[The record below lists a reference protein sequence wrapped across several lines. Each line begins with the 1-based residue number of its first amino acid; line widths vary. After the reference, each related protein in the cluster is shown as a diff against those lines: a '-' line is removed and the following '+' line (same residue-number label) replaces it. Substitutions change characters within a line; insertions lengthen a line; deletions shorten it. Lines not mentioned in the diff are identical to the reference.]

1 MTTPSKPSHNLYLQL
16 NSNLKEKS
24 SPLLSSSRPNSKRIL
39 SSKILTRQNSS
50 RNDKVEKKLYL
61 ENINMKNKINSDLL
75 FKLTSTFKSYNFSSD
90 KKDTKIES
98 NLFNIGAKRSL
109 LLRKKMNKVRN
120 LIQDFDNQFSIN
132 FDLKNYNKENAL
144 KKEENKEKYIKE
156 ESYSDFDFDLN
167 KINESTKVIDNG
179 DKILTNKKNFFKEMK
194 KGKIYLKEEKN
205 IENKIIKDNK
215 IIGLYDAFKYY
226 ELLYNYKYFITE
238 KDIERLR
245 FNILNKKEK
254 KNLDN
259 FLKSSTLILDKYKEQ
274 CEKCK
279 NDKIKNKKRYK
290 NNINIHIYN
299 KNRSNN
305 NLNIF
310 KTELNF
316 SNDNNSKKT
325 LKRAFSGYSSSYNS
339 KSKLYLTRP
348 TTASTNNFLKQKS
361 NNNPNLKS
369 NKNIELNLSNISSS
383 NNDIIKPEKK
393 IKTKKPQNILL
404 IKRKIES
411 LSSNISSKAKELKL
425 ELEETYKNIMKEIE
439 DEKKPVKKVKK
450 KMNINIEKI
459 RTDLNLKRRGG
470 GIDENKL
477 IMDNVDKLYKSLPK
491 SHVNLMR
498 SIAKI
503 IINEERRKNKPT
515 IYDDTYDNK
524 KFKEKFKK
532 EMFKAAYKMK
542 EIRKTL
548 NKNKRDKP
556 LDEKMRRLLKND
568 KFIFFDLKSLKD
580 EINKNKVIRGE
591 IITN

>member
-156 ESYSDFDFDLN
+156 DSYSDFDFDLN
-167 KINESTKVIDNG
+167 KINESTKVIDNE
-179 DKILTNKKNFFKEMK
+179 DKKLTNKKNFFKEMK

-279 NDKIKNKKRYK
+279 ND
-290 NNINIHIYN
+290 NI
-299 KNRSNN
+299 
-305 NLNIF
+305 
-310 KTELNF
+310 
-316 SNDNNSKKT
+316 
-325 LKRAFSGYSSSYNS
+325 
-339 KSKLYLTRP
+339 KSK
-348 TTASTNNFLKQKS
+348 
-361 NNNPNLKS
+361 
-369 NKNIELNLSNISSS
+369 
-383 NNDIIKPEKK
+383 
-393 IKTKKPQNILL
+393 
-404 IKRKIES
+404 
-411 LSSNISSKAKELKL
+411 
-425 ELEETYKNIMKEIE
+425 
-439 DEKKPVKKVKK
+439 
-450 KMNINIEKI
+450 
-459 RTDLNLKRRGG
+459 
-470 GIDENKL
+470 
-477 IMDNVDKLYKSLPK
+477 
-491 SHVNLMR
+491 
-498 SIAKI
+498 
-503 IINEERRKNKPT
+503 
-515 IYDDTYDNK
+515 
-524 KFKEKFKK
+524 
-532 EMFKAAYKMK
+532 
-542 EIRKTL
+542 
-548 NKNKRDKP
+548 
-556 LDEKMRRLLKND
+556 
-568 KFIFFDLKSLKD
+568 
-580 EINKNKVIRGE
+580 
-591 IITN
+591 

>member
-279 NDKIKNKKRYK
+279 ND
-290 NNINIHIYN
+290 NI
-299 KNRSNN
+299 
-305 NLNIF
+305 
-310 KTELNF
+310 
-316 SNDNNSKKT
+316 
-325 LKRAFSGYSSSYNS
+325 
-339 KSKLYLTRP
+339 KSK
-348 TTASTNNFLKQKS
+348 
-361 NNNPNLKS
+361 
-369 NKNIELNLSNISSS
+369 
-383 NNDIIKPEKK
+383 
-393 IKTKKPQNILL
+393 
-404 IKRKIES
+404 
-411 LSSNISSKAKELKL
+411 
-425 ELEETYKNIMKEIE
+425 
-439 DEKKPVKKVKK
+439 
-450 KMNINIEKI
+450 
-459 RTDLNLKRRGG
+459 
-470 GIDENKL
+470 
-477 IMDNVDKLYKSLPK
+477 
-491 SHVNLMR
+491 
-498 SIAKI
+498 
-503 IINEERRKNKPT
+503 
-515 IYDDTYDNK
+515 
-524 KFKEKFKK
+524 
-532 EMFKAAYKMK
+532 
-542 EIRKTL
+542 
-548 NKNKRDKP
+548 
-556 LDEKMRRLLKND
+556 
-568 KFIFFDLKSLKD
+568 
-580 EINKNKVIRGE
+580 
-591 IITN
+591 